1 MRISDAATRAQEA
14 RAKETIASL
23 RGEIASLQRLADGGG
38 GLSSAEEAAL
48 QELMRQKEELVKERD
63 LQARTRARV
72 ARSWRLPLAAW
83 RVRSP
88 TVDCTEGLAEGRF
101 AAVPTPPHRAEY
113 LDLRQPRALPEGRGR
128 VVPLA
133 AADGEVGTD
142 GVIRALG
149 RTFRFEQDGGG
160 NLSVEIANEDPSSAG
175 PSNSSPPGPNPGRL
189 RP

>member
-1 MRISDAATRAQEA
+1 MQGETRGAQPKSADRAPPWRVRVAVVRHERAAEGDHLDLFVGPRGAEA
-14 RAKETIASL
+14 
-23 RGEIASLQRLADGGG
+23 D
-38 GLSSAEEAAL
+38 
-48 QELMRQKEELVKERD
+48 
-63 LQARTRARV
+63 ARV

-83 RVRSP
+83 RA
-88 TVDCTEGLAEGRF
+88 EGPATGRF

-113 LDLRQPRALPEGRGR
+113 LDLRLPRELSEGRGR

-133 AADGEVGTD
+133 AGDGKAGAD

-160 NLSVEIANEDPSSAG
+160 NLTLEIANEDS
-175 PSNSSPPGPNPGRL
+175 SSPSPGST